1 MKTVSDLNFINPAP
15 ARGAKALLWT
25 LAAAVSLGA
34 CSGKHDDLAEL
45 SSGTRPPVE
54 AAPPI
59 TPDAKKPEPPKYV
72 YPYLQQRDPFIPL
85 VGGSSGSGGAS
96 SGSFENLGNLEL
108 RGIIKDRRGKAALIS
123 SSDGDAYVLRS
134 GRVYDR
140 RNRVIAGVQG
150 VIKENSVVLIS
161 QNKAVKELPLIRASS
176 R

>member
-1 MKTVSDLNFINPAP
+1 LPC
-15 ARGAKALLWT
+15 R
-25 LAAAVSLGA
+25 
-34 CSGKHDDLAEL
+34 
-45 SSGTRPPVE
+45 
-54 AAPPI
+54 
-59 TPDAKKPEPPKYV
+59 KPRKYV